1 MRGEGGLRGWGGPN
15 AQVRRNSPRCT
26 LCLARAGAQ
35 HTPVHMHARIRSRT
49 HARVWPDTSTNA
61 QSQTQTQ
68 TRARTHTSH
77 ATPPLE
83 TRALDARISAF
94 SPLADTPRPAAP
106 ASIPLLSL
114 PSSATSSSLACG
126 RSPSRPLT
134 FSPLTSLLLTFSP
147 TCSRPACE
155 SMRRPSCVK
164 VGHA

>member
-1 MRGEGGLRGWGGPN
+1 MGGSKCASEEKFAEVYPLPR
-15 AQVRRNSPRCT
+15 ARR
-26 LCLARAGAQ
+26 RAAY
-35 HTPVHMHARIRSRT
+35 PCAHARTHTIART
-49 HARVWPDTSTNA
+49 HARVWPNTSTNA